1 MDRQIRTKN
10 KIVILLVTEFLFIL
24 FMAWRLTGKGQEYVL
39 EMAPIVRSEESG
51 EEVDYISQ
59 NIFLRGGSY
68 RVVIDY
74 ETDLDMTNVVDVLSE
89 SAGYGALKANTT
101 PLYAGQRQ
109 TSHLFWLTGAVSDL
123 QVKVTFGGEGNLAV
137 SGGKLVRTNHM
148 ERAGLLAVLV
158 FLALFDTLLYV
169 IWKWGKQEK
178 EIRREKI
185 LTVVCLGGIILGSS
199 LPLFTDYLLTG
210 ADMTFHLLRIEGI
223 KDGLLSGQF
232 PVRIHPN
239 WLQGYGYAS
248 GIFYCD
254 LFLYLPAFLRVMG
267 LTVQT
272 AYICYKLFINVM
284 TCLIAW
290 YCFKGMFRSSR
301 IGVFGSFLYTFYMVR
316 LVFLYAVDGVGQ
328 YTAMTFLPLIFYGF
342 YRIFM
347 EDQKKEEERYSY
359 VTLTLGISGIL
370 CCHVLTCEIVLFFIL
385 LLCVVCLK
393 KLFRREIFLQLC
405 KAAVLTILLN
415 LWYLVPFLDYMFTMD
430 LAVTKGGATY
440 KQIQTWGMYIPQ
452 LFDPFPPGGQYG
464 ARSAGN
470 GMVGETGYG
479 IGLGLTL
486 GLLLIFFLLVVRKP
500 FQKVNGEQG
509 RFCCITGRAGKIVL
523 AFGLLSMWM
532 ATIYFPWDRLAK
544 SNALLRQFIA
554 TLQFPYRMLTA
565 TGIFLTV
572 ACCLAI
578 KDLEVLKEAEK
589 LRPVFVHIAVSVI
602 VVGHLM
608 TAIYFYNATITESSG
623 FFRLY
628 DEASMGNS
636 YISGGEY
643 ILVGTDTGKL
653 TYKGPVCSDRI
664 VLNSYEKKGSHV
676 KLDCDCG
683 EQGQYIELPLLY
695 YKGYRAVENGGGKLQ
710 VVCGENNVVR
720 VMIPS
725 GFQGIIEVDFAG
737 FWYWRAA
744 ELVSLLTVC
753 MLLMQIVRRFCR
765 ERKER
770 GLKIPEE

>member
-1 MDRQIRTKN
+1 MERWKKTKN
-10 KIVILLVTEFLFIL
+10 KIVILLAVEFLFIL

-39 EMAPIVRSEESG
+39 EMVPSVRTGESG
-51 EEVDYISQ
+51 EMIDYISQ
-59 NIFLRGGSY
+59 KVLLPRGSY

-74 ETDLDMTNVVDVLSE
+74 EADSDMTNVIDVLSE
-89 SAGYGALKANTT
+89 STGYGALKANTT

-109 TSHLFWLTGAVSDL
+109 TSHLFWLTGSVLDL

-137 SGGKLVRTNHM
+137 PGGKLVRTNHM

-169 IWKWGKQEK
+169 IRKWGEQEK

-185 LTVVCLGGIILGSS
+185 LTAVCLGGIILGAS
-199 LPLFTDYLLTG
+199 LTLFTDYLLTG

-239 WLQGYGYAS
+239 WLQGHGYAS

-254 LFLYLPAFLRVMG
+254 LFLYLPAFLRIMG

-290 YCFKGMFRSSR
+290 YSFKRMFHSSR
-301 IGVFGSFLYTFYMVR
+301 IGIFGSLLYTFYSVR

-328 YTAMTFLPLIFYGF
+328 YTAMVFLPLILYGF
-342 YRIFM
+342 YRILV
-347 EDQKKEEERYSY
+347 EDQKKAEERYSY
-359 VTLTLGISGIL
+359 VPLALGLSGIL
-370 CCHVLTCEIVLFFIL
+370 CSHVLTCEIVLFFIL
-385 LLCVVCLK
+385 LLCAVCIK
-393 KLFRREIFLQLC
+393 KLFQREVFLQLC

-415 LWYLVPFLDYMFTMD
+415 LWYLVPFLDYMFSMD
-430 LAVTKGGATY
+430 LAVTKGGAAY
-440 KQIQTWGMYIPQ
+440 KQIQPWGMYIPQ

-464 ARSAGN
+464 AREAGG

-486 GLLLIFFLLVVRKP
+486 ALVLIVFLLTVIRKP
-500 FQKVNGEQG
+500 RREAVGEEKNFQG
-509 RFCCITGRAGKIVL
+509 IAGKAGKTVL
-523 AFGLLSMWM
+523 GFGLLSMWM

-554 TLQFPYRMLTA
+554 TLQFPYRMLTV
-565 TGIFLTV
+565 TGGFLIM
-572 ACCLAI
+572 AI
-578 KDLEVLKEAEK
+578 CFAVKDLAAWKDGGKRKLSFLYGAVLC
-589 LRPVFVHIAVSVI
+589 I
-602 VVGHLM
+602 VAGHLM
-608 TAIYFYNATITESSG
+608 TATYFYNATFTDSSG

-643 ILVGTDTGKL
+643 ILVGTDTGRL
-653 TYKGPVCSDRI
+653 TYREPVCSDGI
-664 VLNSYEKKGSHV
+664 ALNSYEKKGCYV
-676 KLDCDCG
+676 RLDCDCG

-695 YKGYRAVENGGGKLQ
+695 YKGYRAAESGGGKLQ
-710 VVCGENNVVR
+710 VVCGENNAVR

-744 ELVSLLTVC
+744 ELASLLTWC
-753 MLLMQIVRRFCR
+753 MLLRKVIRRFCR
-765 ERKER
+765 GRKE
-770 GLKIPEE
+770 I